1 MKIDLHIHSI
11 ASGHA
16 FSTVQEIID
25 YSILKGM
32 THIGIV
38 EHGSS
43 MQGSCHEGYFSM
55 LPEIASKMKNYI
67 KNINIYFGVE
77 ANIINNKG
85 DLDSKIKGQNTFVC
99 AGLHELTPYVTNNK
113 TENTQAII
121 NAIKKNKIDILVHPL
136 RSQFDIDLLEVASFA
151 IENNVIL
158 ELNNRVFQ
166 NISFQYLNEYKKLVK
181 LIKQKHHY
189 LIIGSDSHISY
200 DIGNCKNI
208 IDNYKYLDLTNDILL
223 NYCPEILHEHIFK

>member
-55 LPEIASKMKNYI
+55 LPEIADKMKSYI
-67 KNINIYFGVE
+67 KNLNIYFGVE
-77 ANIINNKG
+77 ANIINHNG
-85 DLDSKIKGQNTFVC
+85 DLDSKIEGQNTFVC
-99 AGLHELTPYVTNNK
+99 AGLHELTPYSTNNK
-113 TENTQAII
+113 IKNTQTMI
-121 NAIKKNKIDILVHPL
+121 NAIKNNKIDILVHPL

-166 NISFQYLNEYKKLVK
+166 NISPQHLNEYKKLVK

-189 LIIGSDSHISY
+189 LIMGSDSHISY
-200 DIGNCKNI
+200 DIGNFESV
-208 IDNYKYLDLTNDILL
+208 IDKYKYLDLTKDILL
-223 NYCPEILHEHIFK
+223 NYHPEILSKHIFK

>member
-1 MKIDLHIHSI
+1 MKVDLHIHSI

-16 FSTVQEIID
+16 FSTVQEIINC
-25 YSILKGM
+25 SISKGM

-43 MQGSCHEGYFSM
+43 MIGACHEGYFSM
-55 LPEIASKMKNYI
+55 LPEIADKMKNYI
-67 KNINIYFGVE
+67 KNLNIYFGVE
-77 ANIINNKG
+77 ANIINNNG
-85 DLDSKIKGQNTFVC
+85 DLDSKIKGRNTFVC
-99 AGLHELTPYVTNNK
+99 AGLHELTPYITNNK
-113 TENTQAII
+113 IENTQAII
-121 NAIKKNKIDILVHPL
+121 NAIKNNKIDILVHPL
-136 RSQFDIDLLEVASFA
+136 RPQFDIDLLEVASFA
-151 IENNVIL
+151 IESNVIL

-166 NISFQYLNEYKKLVK
+166 NISYENLNEYKKLIK

-208 IDNYKYLDLTNDILL
+208 VDRYKYLDLTNDILL
-223 NYCPEILHEHIFK
+223 NYHPKILSEYIFR